1 MDNQQQINLGAL
13 PSPRDF
19 RDIQLAKV
27 QAPVPIP
34 DEFIPDYLD
43 KIPKLFQNGLGIC
56 SSCAGSYFKE
66 IQEYLESN
74 QPQKFSPRY
83 IWIKTKQIDGVPLEV
98 GSYLRAVLKTLQ
110 SNGVCDYDLL
120 PNQFPISLQDYSNPS
135 VIIPE
140 IDDNAQPRI
149 IKSYAFLDDLSFDG
163 LRQAIYQ
170 NKVVL
175 ARIVVDEGFFGTNE
189 PTFTQKKWG
198 HLVCL
203 CGYTKD
209 EIIIL
214 DSTEQDEKYAIKR
227 IKKEYIEQGFLTEA
241 GTGIDIDDEVVRQ
254 LIKKRE
260 LFQKLYELYR
270 QLLNLWKQLKPAK

>member
-1 MDNQQQINLGAL
+1 MDTKYKNFINGAIQ
-13 PSPRDF
+13 SPKDF

-43 KIPKLFQNGLGIC
+43 KIPKLFQGGLGVC
-56 SSCAGSYFKE
+56 SAHAGSYFKE

-98 GSYLRAVLKTLQ
+98 GSYLRAVFKTLQ
-110 SNGVCDYDLL
+110 SNGVCDYNLL

-135 VIIPE
+135 VITSE

-149 IKSYAFLDDLSFDG
+149 IKSYAFLDNLSFDG

-170 NKVVL
+170 NKAVL
-175 ARIVVDEGFFGTNE
+175 ARIVVDEGFFRTTE

-203 CGYTKD
+203 VGYTAN

-254 LIKKRE
+254 LIKKKE
-260 LFQKLYELYR
+260 
-270 QLLNLWKQLKPAK
+270 